1 MNKRI
6 AKIYVII
13 EDGKALCA
21 DTNLKE
27 IHNDFSRHAPDISYT
42 MLYNDFRNK
51 DIFQRRSK
59 NGRVFTFQVL
69 DNKDYVKP

>member
-6 AKIYVII
+6 AKIYVVI
-13 EDGKALCA
+13 EDGKALFA

-27 IHNDFSRHAPDISYT
+27 IHQDFSTIAPDISYT
-42 MLYNDFRNK
+42 MLYNEFRSK
-51 DIFQRRSK
+51 DIFQRKSK
-59 NGRVFTFQVL
+59 NGRIFTFQVV